1 MKKAPA
7 PRPCP
12 YCGAES
18 RPIAYGMPASS
29 EDAETLRAEGWVIGG
44 CVMMA
49 DEYGM
54 TADFQCLAGCGRQWS
69 SQSVQRSG

>member
-1 MKKAPA
+1 
-7 PRPCP
+7 
-12 YCGAES
+12 
-18 RPIAYGMPASS
+18 MPASS